1 VTQPS
6 PPARSPARFAVGH
19 LTDDP
24 QNRLAAGAAL
34 LGGAFAALGTFLD
47 WFTVAIG
54 GVTAPGGSATGWE
67 GRDGRTV
74 LAAAVVCGVSS
85 VLIALGSTKLAPK
98 IALIVA
104 GGVTAVI
111 ALAGILDTGGK
122 DDAVQQE
129 FAIPAERITAEVGP
143 GLWLVV
149 TAGVLEVAAGVA
161 VRPPDT

>member
-1 VTQPS
+1 MTQPT
-6 PPARSPARFAVGH
+6 PPARSPARFAVGQ

-54 GVTAPGGSATGWE
+54 GVTAPGGTATGWE

-85 VLIALGSTKLAPK
+85 ILVALGSTKLAPK

-104 GGVTAVI
+104 GRVTAVI

-161 VRPPDT
+161 VRPPED